1 MLLECSQVQ
10 TSPSHCSAQCCAVFA
25 HQTLPQD
32 TASHSNAV
40 NCRGRGILSALV
52 LFPLPKGCCSQP
64 WLGSGYSVGPG
75 GWEELIKGVK
85 PGSFVVRLPAP

>member
-32 TASHSNAV
+32 TASHSKAV
-40 NCRGRGILSALV
+40 KCCGRGDFVSFGAFPPTQRL
-52 LFPLPKGCCSQP
+52 LFPTLAGFSLQCRT
-64 WLGSGYSVGPG
+64 WGLGG
-75 GWEELIKGVK
+75 
-85 PGSFVVRLPAP
+85 AD